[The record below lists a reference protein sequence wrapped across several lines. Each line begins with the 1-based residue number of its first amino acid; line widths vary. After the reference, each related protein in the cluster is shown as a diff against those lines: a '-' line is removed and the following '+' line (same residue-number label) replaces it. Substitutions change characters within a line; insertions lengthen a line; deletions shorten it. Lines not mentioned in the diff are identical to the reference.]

1 MRAVTGLG
9 LGQKMSVQM
18 SQAMR
23 QALEYLQM
31 DSAGLCGMLVAAAAE
46 NPCLQVALPDP
57 ETAVP
62 DARPDPDTY
71 SGPDPG
77 ARPGRA
83 LPIWR
88 PQAGGDG
95 GEAERFAAPAPG
107 LHGHVARQIGLLFR
121 TPREAAIA
129 AVFAEALE
137 PSGWLGAPLAGLA
150 ARAGCTLAEAE
161 AVLAR
166 LQQMEPAGL
175 FARSLAECLTLQ
187 LADLGALSAPMRRLL
202 ENLPL
207 LARGEAAKLQERCG
221 VGAGD
226 LAALVAQ
233 LRRLDPKPGAH
244 FGDAPELRRAPD
256 LIVERG
262 AGGGWRVALNRE
274 ALPAISVT
282 EQGAGPGAL
291 AAAKWIER
299 TLSRRNRMVLE
310 VAAHVVARQQAFL
323 ETGPAALVPL
333 TCTEVARALGY
344 HDSTI
349 SRVRSGLLLQTPRGM
364 LPMEAFFARTGS
376 RGQGRVPAPALRALL
391 AELVAAE
398 PAAAPL
404 DDEALVAALARRGIA
419 LSRRAVANHRARAG
433 IPPARDRGKGGRT
446 S

>member
-1 MRAVTGLG
+1 MRAMTGLR
-9 LGQKMSVQM
+9 LGQKMAVQM
-18 SQAMR
+18 SQVMR
-23 QALEYLQM
+23 QALDYLQM
-31 DSAGLCGMLVAAAAE
+31 DNAAICGMLVAAAAE
-46 NPCLQVALPDP
+46 NPALQVELPEP
-57 ETAVP
+57 EAAP
-62 DARPDPDTY
+62 
-71 SGPDPG
+71 
-77 ARPGRA
+77 RPGRA
-83 LPIWR
+83 LPHWR
-88 PQAGGDG
+88 AQAGGDG
-95 GEAERFAAPAPG
+95 DAAERLAAPAPG
-107 LHGHVARQIGLLFR
+107 LHAHVAEQIGLLFR
-121 TPREAAIA
+121 SPREAAIA
-129 AVFAEALE
+129 AVIAEALE

-175 FARSLAECLTLQ
+175 FARTLAECLALQ
-187 LADLGALSAPMRRLL
+187 LADREALSAPMQRLL

-207 LARGEAAKLQERCG
+207 LARGEAASLQARCG
-221 VGAGD
+221 VGAEG

-256 LIVERG
+256 LIVPCA
-262 AGGGWRVALNRE
+262 AGGWQVALNRE
-274 ALPAISVT
+274 ALPAVSVT
-282 EQGAGPGAL
+282 DQGASPGAL
-291 AAAKWIER
+291 ATAKWIAR

-333 TCTEVARALGY
+333 TCAEVARALGY

-376 RGQGRVPAPALRALL
+376 RGQGQVPAPALRALL
-391 AELVAAE
+391 AEIIAAE

-404 DDEALVAALARRGIA
+404 SDDALVAVLAGRGIVV
-419 LSRRAVANHRARAG
+419 SRRAVANHRARAG

>member
-31 DSAGLCGMLVAAAAE
+31 DSAGLCGALVAAAAD
-46 NPCLQVALPDP
+46 NPCLQVTLPDP
-57 ETAVP
+57 EP
-62 DARPDPDTY
+62 DAP
-71 SGPDPG
+71 
-77 ARPGRA
+77 RPGRA
-83 LPIWR
+83 PPRWR

-95 GEAERFAAPAPG
+95 GEAERMADAAPG
-107 LHGHVARQIGLLFR
+107 LHAHVARQIGLLVR
-121 TPREAAIA
+121 SPREAAIA
-129 AVFAEALE
+129 AVLAEALE

-175 FARSLAECLTLQ
+175 FARTLAECLALQ
-187 LADLGALSAPMRRLL
+187 LADREALSAPMQRLL

-207 LARGEAAKLQERCG
+207 LARGEAASLQARCG
-221 VGAGD
+221 VGAED

-256 LIVERG
+256 LIVTRA
-262 AGGGWRVALNRE
+262 AGGWQVALNRE
-274 ALPAISVT
+274 ALPAVSVT
-282 EQGAGPGAL
+282 DQGASPGAL
-291 AAAKWIER
+291 ATAKWIAR

-310 VAAHVVARQQAFL
+310 VAAHVVARQQAFV

-333 TCTEVARALGY
+333 TCAEVARALGY

-391 AELVAAE
+391 AEIIAAE
-398 PAAAPL
+398 PAVAPL
-404 DDEALVAALARRGIA
+404 GDDALVAVLAGRGIA